1 MDKSERLKG
10 NYCVK
15 NYVLFACKQKL
26 NNGIAANSDYF
37 AVNRMS
43 KYASVL
49 YNPVVYSE

>member
-1 MDKSERLKG
+1 ML
-10 NYCVK
+10 YL
-15 NYVLFACKQKL
+15 YVICKQKL

-37 AVNRMS
+37 AINKMS